1 MTHKCNICK
10 KEMLSVDNIKLKEFL
25 IKGWRCD
32 CGQIHS
38 DPEDADKIIRYL
50 RALNTEAI
58 PYEFLSKIRNLPF
71 VKSIEFGEFYDGA
84 NILVRLS
91 EMDIDTEKRIH
102 EMEYDLAQNFSGYVS
117 ILILP
122 V

>member
-38 DPEDADKIIRYL
+38 DPEDVDKIIRYL

-71 VKSIEFGEFYDGA
+71 VKSIEFGEFECDN
-84 NILVRLS
+84 NILVRVS
-91 EMDIDTEKRIH
+91 DMSVQNVKNIH
-102 EMEYDLAQNFSGYVS
+102 EIEYDFSQTFSGYVS
-117 ILILP
+117 ILVLP
-122 V
+122 I